1 MLKKPKTWVLFPPP
15 LAYPAIKIELWK
27 KMLTYTVRAREAWEG
42 QRAALS
48 AAFMDKVEALSLSD
62 GLRNMAQRRSWA
74 QVLLGACVRS
84 NIADLL

>member
-1 MLKKPKTWVLFPPP
+1 MEKNAHLYCP
-15 LAYPAIKIELWK
+15 
-27 KMLTYTVRAREAWEG
+27 REG
-42 QRAALS
+42 GVGGAASSELS

-62 GLRNMAQRRSWA
+62 GLRNMAQRRSWT